1 MNTPTKITVTRI
13 IAIVLMI
20 IALFI
25 LSFFPNLN
33 LPELGNT
40 GINLVYLIVFVIFLI
55 ASFTD
60 FLDGYLARK
69 NNQVTDLGKFL
80 DPVADKLLINSM
92 VIFLIAPNIFAPY
105 VDDSQLRFNG
115 WCAIILIVRDIVVDA
130 LRFIAAR
137 KNVVIAANI
146 FGKMKTVLEM
156 VAISFVL
163 LNGFPFRYFDS
174 SWGAFQITNIFVY
187 LCTLVSALSGIIYVY
202 QNRVVFKE
210 GPKDDTNELLKEI
223 KEELVKQNKTLG
235 SVESFTGGKF
245 ASTITSI
252 SGASKFYKGTMVT
265 YATELKALLL
275 NINNDI
281 INDKGVV
288 SKEVASLMA
297 ENGKKKLNVDYC
309 ISFTGNAGPEAMEGK
324 PVGEVYISLAYGQEV
339 KTLELRLEG
348 NREKIQKEGVLL
360 GLKLIRDEILKNN

>member
-1 MNTPTKITVTRI
+1 MNTPTKITFARI
-13 IAIVLMI
+13 VSIVLMV

-25 LSFFPNLN
+25 LSFFKNLS

-40 GINLVYLIVFVIFLI
+40 GINLIYLIVFVVFLI

-92 VIFLIAPNIFAPY
+92 VIFLIAPSIFAPY
-105 VDDSQLRFNG
+105 VSADQLTFNG

-137 KNVVIAANI
+137 KHVVIAANI
-146 FGKMKTVLEM
+146 FGKAKTVLEM

-163 LNGFPFRYFDS
+163 LNGFPFRYFDA
-174 SWGAFQITNIFVY
+174 SWGAFQITNILVY
-187 LCTLVSALSGIIYVY
+187 LCTLVSFISGVIYVY
-202 QNRVVFKE
+202 QNRRVFKE
-210 GPKDDTNELLKEI
+210 DETKKLLEDI
-223 KEELVKQNKTLG
+223 KEELIKQGRTLG
-235 SVESFTGGKF
+235 SVESFTGGQF

-275 NINNDI
+275 GIDNAI
-281 INDKGVV
+281 ISQYGVV
-288 SKEVASLMA
+288 SKQVARQMS
-297 ENGKKKLNVDYC
+297 EKVDYC
-309 ISFTGNAGPEAMEGK
+309 IAFTGNAGPEAMEGK
-324 PVGEVYISLAYGQEV
+324 PVGEVYVSIARFDGVVVTTKLNLKGS
-339 KTLELRLEG
+339 
-348 NREKIQKEGVLL
+348 REEIQREGVLI
-360 GLKLIRDEILKNN
+360 GLELLKNQIFANN